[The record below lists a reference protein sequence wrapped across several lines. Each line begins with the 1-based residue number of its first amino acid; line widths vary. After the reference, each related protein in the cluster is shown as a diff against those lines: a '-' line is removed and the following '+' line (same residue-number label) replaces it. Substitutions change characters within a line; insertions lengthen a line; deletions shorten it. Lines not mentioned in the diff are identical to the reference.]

1 MGARRGT
8 EFSSWPARFT
18 GPEQQAAETI
28 AGGEAGAFPSI
39 RLRILRRIRDCSA
52 ESWDRCAAPTVLTGS
67 RPDNPFLAHR
77 FLAALEDSGS
87 VGPGTGWSPLHAVA
101 EDDSGSVVA
110 VMPLYLKSHSRGEYV
125 FDDGWATAFMRAG
138 GRYYPKLQSAVPFTP
153 VTGSRILVAPGS
165 EDWRFAVSSAMLDG
179 VVRVVR
185 DLDVSSIHISFCTR
199 AEWELGAARGW
210 LRREALQLHW
220 TNQAY
225 DSFEGFLSTL
235 SSRKRKQVRRERR
248 LASESGLRIETLEGD
263 AIRPE
268 HWDAVWAFY
277 QDTGSRNW
285 GTPYLT
291 RTFFDRVHA
300 LLRGDVV
307 LFLASDGVH
316 PVAGALNFRGS
327 DALFGRYWGCVRD
340 VPFLHFELCYY
351 RAVEYAIA
359 NGLARVEAGA
369 GGGHKIA
376 RGYSPSPTYSLHWIV
391 HEGLAEAVR
400 RYLELEREEVQ
411 RHAGEIANAGSYRR
425 SGAEP

>member
-1 MGARRGT
+1 MRARRSAGYSPGPDRAK
-8 EFSSWPARFT
+8 ELERPAAA
-18 GPEQQAAETI
+18 GQADAS
-28 AGGEAGAFPSI
+28 PSI
-39 RLRILRRIRDCSA
+39 RLRILHGIRDCSA
-52 ESWDRCAAPTVLTGS
+52 VSWDRCAAPRVPAGG
-67 RPDNPFLAHR
+67 RPGNPFLVHR

-101 EDDSGSVVA
+101 EDDSGSIVA
-110 VMPLYLKSHSRGEYV
+110 AMPLYLKSHSRGEYV
-125 FDDGWATAFMRAG
+125 FDDGWAAAFMRAG

-153 VTGSRILVAPGS
+153 VSGPRIMVAPGP
-165 EDWRFAVSSAMLDG
+165 EEWRRAIGSAMLDG
-179 VVRVVR
+179 VVRIVR
-185 DLDVSSIHISFCTR
+185 ELDVSSIHISFCTR

-210 LRREALQLHW
+210 LRRESLQLHW

-225 DSFEGFLSTL
+225 GSFEGFLSTF

-248 LASESGLRIETLEGD
+248 LAHESGLRFETLEGD

-268 HWDAVWAFY
+268 HWDAVWSFY
-277 QDTGSRNW
+277 QDTGNRNW

-291 RTFFDRVHA
+291 RAFFDHLHA
-300 LLRGDVV
+300 GLRGDVV
-307 LFLASDGVH
+307 LFLASDGAR

-359 NGLARVEAGA
+359 NELARVEAGA

-376 RGYSPSPTYSLHWIV
+376 RGYTPAPTYSLHWIA

-400 RYLELEREEVQ
+400 QYLELEREEV
-411 RHAGEIANAGSYRR
+411 RSHAGEIANAGAYRR
-425 SGAEP
+425 GGEEP